1 MTPKIVDEFGSNF
14 ESTDYRYRTNQLHFE
29 PPFHRDGSK
38 CAVFVMTMYA

>member
-14 ESTDYRYRTNQLHFE
+14 QSTELHFE